1 MPFTP
6 ESRQTVQQ
14 RMVNHV
20 VARSALNDLTQTAQL
35 MRIVVAV
42 ARTIEKAQQLMEE
55 LLDETDL
62 DLATGIELDER
73 AKIYNSSILIRQQP
87 VKATGT
93 TLQFSRQ
100 SNVGLIT
107 IAIGTQ
113 VKVPASAGGTDLIYE
128 TTELGTIADG
138 ATTSNQIDF
147 RAAIAGTDYNVD
159 PATITGFVTKPS
171 GVDFVTNLGSVTNG
185 LDEETDDQFRQRIKT
200 YRQSLARGTISA
212 IEGAVFGVTDATS
225 GKQVQWVNVIE
236 DEFDP
241 GSAECYIDDGAGT
254 AEGTPV
260 VVVGGTILTSAVGGE
275 VDLYM
280 PQKAIR
286 DASTFNLYINAG
298 LVATTNYY
306 INYPHAHIK
315 LNATAYPNGLTAAD
329 AVTGDWTYHD
339 TFIQEVQKV
348 VDGDP
353 SDRTNYPGYR
363 AAGVVVTVR
372 APTTVPQTVTA
383 NLTVGAGYSQ
393 VEAIAEAEAAVA
405 DYINNLDIGD
415 DVIFNEL
422 VERIMGINGVTDVHI
437 TAPTENVIISDVRV
451 ARITTGQITVT

>member
-1 MPFTP
+1 MAYTP
-6 ESRQTVQQ
+6 ESRQTIQQ
-14 RMVNHV
+14 RMVNKI

-42 ARTIEKAQQLMEE
+42 ARAIEKVQQLTEE
-55 LLDETDL
+55 MLDETDL
-62 DLATGIELDER
+62 DLATGVELDER
-73 AKIYNSSILIRQQP
+73 AKIYNSSILIRQSA
-87 VKATGT
+87 VRATGVS
-93 TLQFSRQ
+93 LQFSRQ

-107 IAIGTQ
+107 QAIGTQ
-113 VKVPASAGGTDLIYE
+113 VKVPASAGGVDLIYE

-147 RAAIAGTDYNVD
+147 RATIAGIDYNVD
-159 PATITGFVTKPS
+159 PNTITGFVTKPS
-171 GVDFVTNLGSVTNG
+171 GVDFVTNLASVTSG

-200 YRQSLARGTISA
+200 YRQSLPRGTISA
-212 IEGAVFGVTDATS
+212 IEGAVFGVSDTVS

-254 AEGTPV
+254 AEGTPIV
-260 VVVGGTILTSAVGGE
+260 VVAGVVLAAAVGGE
-275 VDLYM
+275 VDIYM

-298 LVATTNYY
+298 LIAAANYY
-306 INYPHAHIK
+306 FNYPAGHIK
-315 LNATAYPNGLTAAD
+315 LNATAYPNGLTALD
-329 AVTGDWTYHD
+329 AVTADYTYHD

-348 VDGDP
+348 IDGDP
-353 SDRTNYPGYR
+353 ADRTNYPGYR

-372 APTTVPQTVTA
+372 APTTVAQTVTA
-383 NLTVGAGYSQ
+383 NLTVGPGYSQ
-393 VEAIAEAEAAVA
+393 VEAIAAAVVA
-405 DYINNLDIGD
+405 ISDYINNLGIGE
-415 DVIFNEL
+415 DVIYNEL
-422 VERIMGINGVTDVHI
+422 VERIMNINGVFDVRI
-437 TAPTENVIISDVRV
+437 TAPVDNVIISDVRV